1 MIARIV
7 MYNFFY
13 YFYRQNI
20 TKKGAQME
28 QVAGISFMQQVKTV
42 KDISLKNKRILIR
55 VDFNVPMDEEFDISD
70 DTRIREALPTIN
82 YCVDNEPKCIVL
94 VSHLGR
100 PKGKQAEFSLK
111 HILKRLERLL
121 DKNVVFADS
130 IESLASLQEQAEE
143 GSIILLENIRFYEGE
158 EKNSDELSKSLANH
172 CDVFVN
178 DAFGTSHRA
187 HSSTYGVSKF
197 VKEKVAGLLLKKEID
212 SFAKALANPLK
223 PVLLIVGGSKVSSKL
238 ALLENILSVV
248 DKIIIGGAM
257 SNTFLASLGY
267 DMADSMVEKD
277 LINEAQTILQKAKE
291 KKVKIYLPV
300 DVVSTDDIKTHTNIK
315 ITPAQDVPQ
324 GYKAVDMGPAST
336 KLFNEVIQ
344 TSQTII
350 WNGPLG
356 IYEISQFSRGT
367 FNLAHAIAET
377 YAFSLIGGGDTADAV
392 EKAGERDNM
401 SFISTGGGAS
411 LELLEGKILPA
422 FEVLDKK

>member
-1 MIARIV
+1 M
-7 MYNFFY
+7 
-13 YFYRQNI
+13 
-20 TKKGAQME
+20 
-28 QVAGISFMQQVKTV
+28 
-42 KDISLKNKRILIR
+42 
-55 VDFNVPMDEEFDISD
+55 
-70 DTRIREALPTIN
+70 
-82 YCVDNEPKCIVL
+82 
-94 VSHLGR
+94 
-100 PKGKQAEFSLK
+100 
-111 HILKRLERLL
+111 
-121 DKNVVFADS
+121 
-130 IESLASLQEQAEE
+130 
-143 GSIILLENIRFYEGE
+143 
-158 EKNSDELSKSLANH
+158 
-172 CDVFVN
+172 
-178 DAFGTSHRA
+178 
-187 HSSTYGVSKF
+187 SKF

-267 DMADSMVEKD
+267 DMADSMVEND
-277 LINEAQTILQKAKE
+277 LIDEAKKILQKAKE
-291 KKVKIYLPV
+291 KNVKIYLPV
-300 DVVSTDDIKTHTNIK
+300 DVVSTDDIKEHQNIK
-315 ITPAQDVPQ
+315 IPPAQDVPQ

-336 KLFNEVIQ
+336 RLFNEVIQ
-344 TSQTII
+344 ASQTII

-367 FNLAHAIAET
+367 FNLAHAIADT

>member
-1 MIARIV
+1 
-7 MYNFFY
+7 
-13 YFYRQNI
+13 
-20 TKKGAQME
+20 ME
-28 QVAGISFMQQVKTV
+28 QVAGISFMQKVKTV
-42 KDISLKNKRILIR
+42 KDIELKNKRILIR

-121 DKNVVFADS
+121 DRNVLFADS
-130 IESLASLQEQAEE
+130 IDSLGSLQGEAEE

-267 DMADSMVEKD
+267 DMADSMVEND
-277 LINEAQTILQKAKE
+277 LIDEAKKILQKAKE
-291 KKVKIYLPV
+291 KNVKIYLPV
-300 DVVSTDDIKTHTNIK
+300 DVVSTDDIKEHQNIK

-336 KLFNEVIQ
+336 RLFNEVIQ
-344 TSQTII
+344 ASQTII

-367 FNLAHAIAET
+367 FNLAHAIADT

>member
-1 MIARIV
+1 
-7 MYNFFY
+7 
-13 YFYRQNI
+13 
-20 TKKGAQME
+20 ME

-42 KDISLKNKRILIR
+42 KDISLKNKQILIR

-158 EKNSDELSKSLANH
+158 EKNSDELSKSLASH

-277 LINEAQTILQKAKE
+277 LINEAQKILQKAKE
-291 KKVKIYLPV
+291 KNVKIYLPV
-300 DVVSTDDIKTHTNIK
+300 DVVSTDDIKSHTNIK

-344 TSQTII
+344 ASQTII